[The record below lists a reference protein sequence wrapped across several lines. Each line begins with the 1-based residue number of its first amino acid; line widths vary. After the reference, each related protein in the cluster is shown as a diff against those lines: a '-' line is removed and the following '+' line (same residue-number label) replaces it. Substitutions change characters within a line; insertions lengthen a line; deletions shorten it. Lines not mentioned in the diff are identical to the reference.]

1 MLSIAICDDDQRAC
15 TVLNNMVKKACR
27 ELDVE
32 VSTLIFSST
41 SELKRTL
48 DNKNTYDLLFLD
60 IEFDDMDGIQLGAYI
75 RKSLNDHKQQIV
87 YISGFNSYDRQ
98 LFDNQ
103 PFNFIPKPFDYNKVI
118 NILKDYISIY
128 GSGEFEFKF
137 KCNRKIISIPI
148 SRIVY
153 FKSDGRK
160 VTVLSINNKEY
171 LSYEFYD
178 KILNIY
184 EVVKDHR
191 FLLIHK
197 SFLVQYRYIAE
208 FGYESLKMINDEAFS
223 ISQSNRKSVREARLK
238 WESE

>member
-1 MLSIAICDDDQRAC
+1 MLSIAICDDDQMAC
-15 TVLNNMVKKACR
+15 DALNNMVIKACG
-27 ELDVE
+27 ELGVK
-32 VSTLIFSST
+32 VSTLIFLST
-41 SELKRTL
+41 SELKMAL
-48 DNKNTYDLLFLD
+48 DNKNTYDIIFLD
-60 IEFDDMDGIQLGAYI
+60 IEFDDMNGIELGAYI
-75 RKSLNDHKQQIV
+75 RRSLNDHNQQIV

-103 PFNFIPKPFDYNKVI
+103 PFNFIPKPFDHNKVI
-118 NILKDYISIY
+118 NILSDYISIY
-128 GSGEFEFKF
+128 GSGEFEYKF

-160 VTVLSINNKEY
+160 VTLLSINNKEY
-171 LSYEFYD
+171 LTYEFYD
-178 KILNIY
+178 KISNIY
-184 EVVKDHR
+184 ETVKAHR

-197 SFLVQYRYIAE
+197 SFLVQYRYITE
-208 FGYESLKMINDEAFS
+208 FGYESLKMINDEVFS